1 MSIRLPASV
10 GARVA
15 IALLVLG
22 MVALGGAGA
31 TYLAMEAQADRV
43 TVLTQATDGPRLVER
58 LRAEVYAVVMES
70 RGLYFARD
78 ARQATAFADGLRRQV
93 VQLESDWQKLHD
105 LLPVEARTRAAAL
118 DQAVGNFVRLR
129 TELARVGV
137 EDGPQAADKLGNND
151 ENRAT
156 REAFSRG
163 LDELARSTTAVVEQQ
178 EAEMIA
184 AGRKMSVALLVTTM
198 LAVSVVLGLVQWLMH
213 RSVSQPL
220 RRLAAALETMAEG
233 RLNKVV
239 LPPGGRGEVGGIAIA
254 AGVFL
259 NKLRRNRELEAAA
272 EAEQA
277 ARNRRQQAIDRHTQ
291 EFGTSISG
299 VLTTLSDAADSMH
312 RAAQDMAQA
321 VNRTRDSATDTAAGA
336 EQSSSNLASVAAA
349 TEELSASVGEIARQ
363 VAQAAEAA
371 REAVSR
377 VQATDATVRSLST
390 AAGQVGE
397 VVQLIASIAGQTNL
411 LALNATIEAARAGE
425 SGKGFAV
432 VASEVKQLAA
442 QTARAT
448 EQISTQVAAI
458 QAATGDA
465 VGAVRK
471 VGEAIGRMDEIS
483 SAIAVAVEEQGAA
496 TREIASRVQTVA
508 RQNDDASREMREVSD
523 VAENAGTASHAVLT
537 SAAKIA
543 QVSGTLSEEVDQ
555 FLAAVRVDEGEQRS
569 YERIPGG
576 GLPAT
581 LRIQSKAE
589 ISAVLTDISQGG
601 MALFCN
607 TATPPGTEVQVVLPG
622 TREPVSGRVV
632 RAGQGLLALT
642 FRQDPATLE
651 RVSRAIELIKA
662 STISTVA
669 A

>member
-1 MSIRLPASV
+1 MLIRLPASV

-15 IALLVLG
+15 SALLVLG
-22 MVALGGAGA
+22 IVALGGAGA

-43 TVLTQATDGPRLVER
+43 TVLTRATDGPRLVER

-78 ARQATAFADGLRRQV
+78 ARQAAAFADGLRRQAA
-93 VQLESDWQKLHD
+93 QLENDWRNLRD
-105 LLPVEARTRAAAL
+105 LLPVEERTRAAAL
-118 DQAVGNFVRLR
+118 DRAAGDFIRLR
-129 TELARVGV
+129 IELARVGV

-151 ENRAT
+151 ENRST

-178 EAEMIA
+178 EAETIA
-184 AGRKMSVALLVTTM
+184 AGRRMSVTLLVTTV
-198 LAVSVVLGLVQWLMH
+198 LAVSVVLGLVQWLVH

-233 RLNKVV
+233 RLNEVV
-239 LPPGGRGEVGGIAIA
+239 LPPGGRGEVGGIATA

-259 NKLRRNRELEAAA
+259 NKLRRNRELELAAQ
-272 EAEQA
+272 AEQA
-277 ARNRRQQAIDRHTQ
+277 ARNRRQQAMGRHTQ

-299 VLTTLSDAADSMH
+299 VMTTLSGAAEGMR
-312 RAAQDMAQA
+312 RAAHDMAQA
-321 VNRTRDSATDTAAGA
+321 VDCTRDSATDTAAGA

-377 VQATDATVRSLST
+377 ARVTDATVQSLSD

-397 VVQLIASIAGQTNL
+397 VVRLISSIAGQTNL

-425 SGKGFAV
+425 TGKGFAV

-448 EQISTQVAAI
+448 EQISTQMAAI

-465 VGAVRK
+465 VGAVRE

-483 SAIAVAVEEQGAA
+483 SAIAAAIEEQGAA
-496 TREIASRVQTVA
+496 TREIASKVQTVA
-508 RQNDDASREMREVSD
+508 RQNDDASRAMRDVSG
-523 VAENAGTASHAVLT
+523 VAENAGTASRVVLT
-537 SAAKIA
+537 SAAEVA
-543 QVSGTLSEEVDQ
+543 QVSSTLSEEVDQ
-555 FLAAVRVDEGEQRS
+555 FLAAMRLDEGEQRS
-569 YERIPGG
+569 YERIAGG
-576 GLPAT
+576 GTRAT
-581 LRIQSKAE
+581 LRIQGKAE
-589 ISAVLTDISQGG
+589 MSAVLADISRGG
-601 MALFCN
+601 MALLCD
-607 TATPPGTEVQVVLPG
+607 AAAQPGTEAQVILPG
-622 TREPVSGRVV
+622 ASEPLSARVM
-632 RAGQGLLALT
+632 RASQGLLALT
-642 FRQDPATLE
+642 FRQDPVTLE
-651 RVSRAIELIKA
+651 RVGRVLELIEA
-662 STISTVA
+662 STISTRA